1 MRSLR
6 FRSSTASTS
15 FAAAATALVASLALT
30 ACGPSD
36 EVNSKP
42 QGSATV
48 SATDTATDEPAA
60 GANDEKPSTEPT
72 ANSAG
77 TDAAD
82 KGNGG
87 SDSGK
92 GSPDQAGSGKGT
104 GGKGDASTD
113 SRAACEGSTTNVTVT
128 EVSRPINHLLVTATN
143 TGDKN
148 CDAYYAP
155 LLGFDDAQSTTQI
168 NEDSKPQAVVTLAPG
183 QSAYASIS
191 LGGADGS
198 PTTDVSELT
207 VHFAGRANE
216 GSVGESSGP
225 ITLPAGTGI
234 ADSASVTYWQSTMDL
249 ALTW

>member
-6 FRSSTASTS
+6 FRSATASTTM
-15 FAAAATALVASLALT
+15 AATVTAVVAALALT

-36 EVNSKP
+36 DAADSKP

-48 SATDTATDEPAA
+48 AATDTATDEPAA
-60 GANDEKPSTEPT
+60 GASDKQPSTAPT

-77 TDAAD
+77 TDNKGGGDTSGNNQSD
-82 KGNGG
+82 K
-87 SDSGK
+87 
-92 GSPDQAGSGKGT
+92 AGSGKTG
-104 GGKGDASTD
+104 GGKGGTSTG
-113 SRAACEGSTTNVTVT
+113 SRACEGSSTNVTVT

-143 TGDKN
+143 TGDKT

-168 NEDSKPQAVVTLAPG
+168 NKDSTPQAVVTLAPG

-191 LGGADGS
+191 LGGGDGS

-207 VHFAGRANE
+207 VHFSGRDNQ

-225 ITLPAGTGI
+225 ITLPAGTSI
-234 ADSASVTYWQSTMDL
+234 ADSASVTYWQSTIDL